1 MLHGEL
7 DAVRDA
13 LQVSKNEAHNMMNLL
28 VELRMWA
35 QTLQLCTQ
43 AACDAAFP
51 LETVD
56 NLVTV
61 EERLR
66 ALPVRLR
73 AMVTEGVCQG
83 ATTALAAAQLQI
95 GAAVNVRVAEQEFSP
110 GLKDDDITDLVESSS
125 WPPTLP

>member
-1 MLHGEL
+1 
-7 DAVRDA
+7 
-13 LQVSKNEAHNMMNLL
+13 MNLL

-61 EERLR
+61 EECLR
-66 ALPVRLR
+66 ALPVRLQAVVTKAVRQR
-73 AMVTEGVCQG
+73 A
-83 ATTALAAAQLQI
+83 ATALAAA
-95 GAAVNVRVAEQEFSP
+95 
-110 GLKDDDITDLVESSS
+110 
-125 WPPTLP
+125 